1 MSKKEHQ
8 ILDFYDKTSK
18 TYDRSR
24 FQSTEGG
31 RQTNLIQQAI
41 VKELCGNVQSKEVL
55 ELAVGTGRFTKT
67 MVDRKANIIGVDA
80 SISMLKIT
88 RQKVSEAGFTK
99 KASLIRADITKLPF
113 RDKNFDYVICINAL
127 NHIPR
132 YINAVEESARVLKS
146 HGFLIA
152 NFPCMTSIFLPIA
165 LLVNATTK
173 SLVRPVFSKWFTLKQ
188 ILLGL
193 SEHGLDVKEIQG
205 HVPVNFV
212 RFVKVEKLVR
222 KSFLR
227 YFSGVLF
234 IKAKKC

>member
-1 MSKKEHQ
+1 MTKEEHQ
-8 ILDFYDKTSK
+8 ILDFYEKTSK
-18 TYDRSR
+18 IYDRSR
-24 FQSTEGG
+24 FQNRKGG
-31 RQTNLIQQAI
+31 QVNHIQQAI
-41 VKELCGNVQSKEVL
+41 VKELCGDIQSKEVL

-67 MVDRKANIIGVDA
+67 MADRKANLIGVDA

-88 RQKVSEAGFTK
+88 RQKISEAGFTK

-113 RDKNFDYVICINAL
+113 RDKIFDYVVCINAL

-132 YINAVEESARVLKS
+132 YIGAVEESARVLKL
-146 HGFLIA
+146 HGFFVA

-165 LLVNATTK
+165 LLVNARK
-173 SLVRPVFSKWFTLKQ
+173 NSLVRPVFAKWFTLEQ
-188 ILLGL
+188 IFLGL
-193 SEHGLDVKEIQG
+193 SEHGLEVQEIQG

-212 RFVKVEKLVR
+212 HLMIDKLVR

-234 IKAKKC
+234 IKARKC